1 MNCRCM
7 HTSYTAGQ
15 RNGAI
20 ASIEVKEMDAH
31 RTPILRPPFSLYSK
45 FKSRPSRIEEL
56 WSIKG
61 KNVFWEKVGLMKSVS
76 MHGGQNCSL
85 EHNEGSQALPSLHI
99 VL

>member
-61 KNVFWEKVGLMKSVS
+61 KKFLGKNGFNKSVC
-76 MHGGQNCSL
+76 MRGGQNYPL
-85 EHNEGSQALPSLHI
+85 KQNEGPQVLPSLDI
-99 VL
+99 TL